1 MTFELRRFRVWGF
14 EVRGEAVSRGLRRRR
29 GLSQFRILTSSGLQ
43 ALALAALMVVL
54 AVPAAAL
61 AQMTGVTRT
70 KLPNGLTVLVRENPE
85 APVVAYSVMVRMGTR
100 TETPENAGISNLLQQ
115 MLVRGTEKLNGEEI
129 AEAADRMGGGIDAY
143 GDADYS
149 EITATALSRNWQEML
164 DLIGDCVLRP
174 TLPDGT
180 VQAVRNFLVRQIRN
194 RGDKPFDVASDRM
207 RAALFGM
214 NPYAWDPLG
223 RRESVEKLD
232 RDKLIA
238 YYRRFYVPGQMV
250 IAVSGDVNTAEVVAQ
265 VQKIFGSMAPGK
277 VEMPPVP
284 APPPMAATRET
295 VVVPGAQAQI
305 FMGALAPAFTDADHP
320 PLKVLTS
327 LLGGGM
333 ASRFFSE
340 LRDQQALAYTT
351 LAVYPSRVDQ
361 SAFVAILGTAPE
373 NVPKAEP
380 ALTQQLERARNQL
393 ASDDE
398 VAVARAYVVGSQA
411 MDRRTNARQ
420 AWYLAFY
427 EVAGV
432 GYEFLDRYVA
442 AVKNVTPADVQRV
455 ARKYLSVV
463 RTVVVQ
469 PN

>member
-1 MTFELRRFRVWGF
+1 MRFERRMIPAMV
-14 EVRGEAVSRGLRRRR
+14 AV
-29 GLSQFRILTSSGLQ
+29 
-43 ALALAALMVVL
+43 LML
-54 AVPAAAL
+54 LVPAAGA
-61 AQMTGVTRT
+61 AQTSGVTRMR
-70 KLPNGLTVLVRENPE
+70 LPNGLTVLVRENPE
-85 APVVAYSVMVRMGTR
+85 APVVAYSLMVRMGTR
-100 TETPENAGISNLLQQ
+100 TETPDNAGISNLLQQ
-115 MLVRGTEKLNGEEI
+115 MLVRGTEKLDGEQI

-164 DLIGDCVLRP
+164 ELVGDCVLRP

-207 RAALFGM
+207 RASLFGS

-223 RRESVEKLD
+223 RRQSVEKLD
-232 RDKLIA
+232 RGALIA
-238 YYRRFYVPGQMV
+238 YYRRFYVPGQIV
-250 IAVSGDVNTAEVVAQ
+250 LAVSGDVKSGDVMAQ
-265 VQKIFGSMAPGK
+265 VQRIFGTMAPGK
-277 VEMPPVP
+277 VEMPAAP
-284 APPPMAATRET
+284 APPPMAASRET

-305 FMGALAPAFTDADHP
+305 LMGTLAPSLTDPDHP
-320 PLKVLTS
+320 PLKVLTA

-351 LAVYPSRVDQ
+351 LAVYPSRIDT

-373 NVPKAEP
+373 NVSKAEP
-380 ALTQQLERARNQL
+380 ALVQQLERIRNQA

-427 EVAGV
+427 ETAGV
-432 GYEFLDRYVA
+432 GYEFLERYAV
-442 AVKNVTPADVQRV
+442 AVKNVTPAEVQRV
-455 ARKYLSVV
+455 AKKYLSVV

>member
-1 MTFELRRFRVWGF
+1 MDLPRV
-14 EVRGEAVSRGLRRRR
+14 R
-29 GLSQFRILTSSGLQ
+29 
-43 ALALAALMVVL
+43 MVVAL
-54 AVPAAAL
+54 LLLLVPSVVAA
-61 AQMTGVTRT
+61 QTTVTVTRT
-70 KLPNGLTVLVRENPE
+70 QLPNGLTVLVRENPE
-85 APVVAYSVMVRMGTR
+85 APVVAYSLMVRMGTR

-115 MLVRGTEKLNGEEI
+115 MLVRGTEKLDGEQI

-164 DLIGDCVLRP
+164 DLVGDCVLRP

-180 VQAVRNFLVRQIRN
+180 IQAVRNFLVRQIRN
-194 RGDKPFDVASDRM
+194 RGDKPFDVAADRM
-207 RAALFGM
+207 RAALFGA

-232 RDKLIA
+232 RSALIA
-238 YYRRFYVPGQMV
+238 YYRRYYVPGQLV
-250 IAVSGDVNTAEVVAQ
+250 LAVSGDVKNAEVVAR
-265 VQKIFGSMAPGK
+265 VQQIFGTMAPGQ
-277 VEMPPVP
+277 VPMPPVP
-284 APPPMAATRET
+284 APPAMAASREV

-305 FMGALAPAFTDADHP
+305 FMGALAPSLTNPDHA
-320 PLKVLTS
+320 PLKVLTA

-351 LAVYPSRVDQ
+351 LALYPSRVDT
-361 SAFVAILGTAPE
+361 SAFVSILGTAPD

-380 ALTQQLERARNQL
+380 ALAQQLERIRNR
-393 ASDDE
+393 AATEEE

-427 EVAGV
+427 EIAGV
-432 GYEFLDRYVA
+432 GYEFLDRYA
-442 AVKNVTPADVQRV
+442 EAVRKVSPADVQRV
-455 ARKYLSVV
+455 AQKYLGVI
-463 RTVVVQ
+463 RTVIVQ

>member
-1 MTFELRRFRVWGF
+1 
-14 EVRGEAVSRGLRRRR
+14 
-29 GLSQFRILTSSGLQ
+29 
-43 ALALAALMVVL
+43 
-54 AVPAAAL
+54 
-61 AQMTGVTRT
+61 
-70 KLPNGLTVLVRENPE
+70 
-85 APVVAYSVMVRMGTR
+85 MGTR
-100 TETPENAGISNLLQQ
+100 TETPDNAGISNLLQQ
-115 MLVRGTEKLNGEEI
+115 MLVRGTEKLDGEQI

-180 VQAVRNFLVRQIRN
+180 IQAVRNFLVRQIRN
-194 RGDKPFDVASDRM
+194 RGDKPFDVAADRM
-207 RAALFGM
+207 RAALFGA

-232 RDKLIA
+232 RSALIA
-238 YYRRFYVPGQMV
+238 YYRRYYVPGQLV
-250 IAVSGDVNTAEVVAQ
+250 LAVSGDVKNAEVVAR
-265 VQKIFGSMAPGK
+265 VQQIFGTMAPGQ
-277 VEMPPVP
+277 VPMPPVP
-284 APPPMAATRET
+284 APPAMAASREA

-305 FMGALAPAFTDADHP
+305 FMGALAPSLTDPDHP
-320 PLKVLTS
+320 PLKVLTA

-351 LAVYPSRVDQ
+351 LALYPSRVDT
-361 SAFVAILGTAPE
+361 SAFVSILGTAPD

-380 ALTQQLERARNQL
+380 ALAQQLERVRNR
-393 ASDDE
+393 AATEEE

-427 EVAGV
+427 EIAGV
-432 GYEFLDRYVA
+432 GHEFLDRYAEAIKKVS
-442 AVKNVTPADVQRV
+442 PADVQRV
-455 ARKYLSVV
+455 AQKYLSVI
-463 RTVVVQ
+463 RTVIVQ

>member
-1 MTFELRRFRVWGF
+1 MGLPRVG
-14 EVRGEAVSRGLRRRR
+14 
-29 GLSQFRILTSSGLQ
+29 
-43 ALALAALMVVL
+43 MVVAL
-54 AVPAAAL
+54 FLLLMPSVVAA
-61 AQMTGVTRT
+61 QTTVSVTRT
-70 KLPNGLTVLVRENPE
+70 QLPNGLTVLVRENPE
-85 APVVAYSVMVRMGTR
+85 APVVAYSLMVRMGTR

-115 MLVRGTEKLNGEEI
+115 MLVRGTEKLDGEQI

-180 VQAVRNFLVRQIRN
+180 IQAVRNFLVRQIRN
-194 RGDKPFDVASDRM
+194 RGDKPFDVAADRM
-207 RAALFGM
+207 RAALFGA

-232 RDKLIA
+232 RSALIA
-238 YYRRFYVPGQMV
+238 YYRRYYVPGQLV
-250 IAVSGDVNTAEVVAQ
+250 LAVSGDVKNAEVVAR
-265 VQKIFGSMAPGK
+265 VQQIFGTMAPGQ
-277 VEMPPVP
+277 VPMPPVP
-284 APPPMAATRET
+284 APPAMAASREV

-305 FMGALAPAFTDADHP
+305 FMGALAPSLTSPDHA
-320 PLKVLTS
+320 PLKVLTA

-351 LAVYPSRVDQ
+351 LALYPSRVDT
-361 SAFVAILGTAPE
+361 SAFVSILGTAPD

-380 ALTQQLERARNQL
+380 ALAQQLERIRNQ
-393 ASDDE
+393 AATEEE

-427 EVAGV
+427 EIAGV
-432 GYEFLDRYVA
+432 GYEFLDRYA
-442 AVKNVTPADVQRV
+442 EAVRKVSPADVQRV
-455 ARKYLSVV
+455 AQKYLSVI
-463 RTVVVQ
+463 RTVIVQ

>member
-1 MTFELRRFRVWGF
+1 MRIERRLIP
-14 EVRGEAVSRGLRRRR
+14 AVV
-29 GLSQFRILTSSGLQ
+29 
-43 ALALAALMVVL
+43 ALLLLVL
-54 AVPAAAL
+54 PTAGT
-61 AQMTGVTRT
+61 AQTVTRT
-70 KLPNGLTVLVRENPE
+70 LLPNGLTVLVRENPE
-85 APVVAYSVMVRMGTR
+85 APVVAYSLMVRMGTR
-100 TETPENAGISNLLQQ
+100 TETPDNAGISNLLQQ
-115 MLVRGTEKLNGEEI
+115 MLVRGTEKLDGEQI

-164 DLIGDCVLRP
+164 ELIGDCVLRP

-207 RAALFGM
+207 RAALFGA

-232 RDKLIA
+232 RDALIA
-238 YYRRFYVPGQMV
+238 YYRRFYVPGQIV
-250 IAVSGDVNTAEVVAQ
+250 LAVSGDVKSAEVVAQ
-265 VQKIFGSMAPGK
+265 VQRIFGTMAPGK
-277 VEMPPVP
+277 VEMPAVP
-284 APPPMAATRET
+284 APPAMAATREA

-305 FMGALAPAFTDADHP
+305 LMGALAPSLTDPDHP
-320 PLKVLTS
+320 SLKVLTAI
-327 LLGGGM
+327 LGGGM

-351 LAVYPSRVDQ
+351 LAVYPSRVDT

-380 ALTQQLERARNQL
+380 ALAQQLERIRSQA
-393 ASDDE
+393 ASADE

-427 EVAGV
+427 ETAGV
-432 GYEFLDRYVA
+432 GYEFLDRYAA

-455 ARKYLSVV
+455 ANKYLSVV

>member
-1 MTFELRRFRVWGF
+1 MRFERRLIP
-14 EVRGEAVSRGLRRRR
+14 AVV
-29 GLSQFRILTSSGLQ
+29 
-43 ALALAALMVVL
+43 ALLVL
-54 AVPAAAL
+54 LVPAAGA
-61 AQMTGVTRT
+61 AQTVTRMQ
-70 KLPNGLTVLVRENPE
+70 LPNGLTVLVRENPE
-85 APVVAYSVMVRMGTR
+85 APVVAYSLMVRMGTR
-100 TETPENAGISNLLQQ
+100 TETPDNAGISNLLQQ
-115 MLVRGTEKLNGEEI
+115 MLVRGTEKLDGEQI

-143 GDADYS
+143 GDSDYS

-164 DLIGDCVLRP
+164 ELIGDCVLRP

-194 RGDKPFDVASDRM
+194 RGDKPFDVAADRM
-207 RAALFGM
+207 RAGLFGS

-223 RRESVEKLD
+223 RRVSVEKLD
-232 RDKLIA
+232 RAALIA

-250 IAVSGDVNTAEVVAQ
+250 LAVSGDVKSADVMAH
-265 VQKIFGSMAPGK
+265 VQRIFGTMAPGK
-277 VEMPPVP
+277 VEMPAVP
-284 APPPMAATRET
+284 APPPMAASREM

-305 FMGALAPAFTDADHP
+305 LMGTLAPSLTDPDHP
-320 PLKVLTS
+320 PLKVLTA

-351 LAVYPSRVDQ
+351 LAVYPSRIDT

-380 ALTQQLERARNQL
+380 ALVQQLERIRNQA

-427 EVAGV
+427 ETAGV
-432 GYEFLDRYVA
+432 GYEFLDRYAA

-455 ARKYLSVV
+455 AKKYLNVV

>member
-1 MTFELRRFRVWGF
+1 MGLPH
-14 EVRGEAVSRGLRRRR
+14 VR
-29 GLSQFRILTSSGLQ
+29 
-43 ALALAALMVVL
+43 MVVAL
-54 AVPAAAL
+54 LLLLVPSVVAAQTAV
-61 AQMTGVTRT
+61 TVTRT
-70 KLPNGLTVLVRENPE
+70 RLPNGLTVLVRENPE
-85 APVVAYSVMVRMGTR
+85 APVVAYSLMIRMGTR
-100 TETPENAGISNLLQQ
+100 TETPDNAGISNLLQQ
-115 MLVRGTEKLNGEEI
+115 MLVRGTEKLDGEQI

-149 EITATALSRNWQEML
+149 EIAATALSRNWQEML
-164 DLIGDCVLRP
+164 DLVGDCVLRP

-180 VQAVRNFLVRQIRN
+180 IQAVRNFLVRQIRN
-194 RGDKPFDVASDRM
+194 RGDKPFDVAADRM
-207 RAALFGM
+207 RAGLFGA

-223 RRESVEKLD
+223 RRESVETLD
-232 RDKLIA
+232 RSALIA
-238 YYRRFYVPGQMV
+238 YYRRYYVPGQLV
-250 IAVSGDVNTAEVVAQ
+250 LAVSGDVKNADVVAR
-265 VQKIFGSMAPGK
+265 VQQIFGTMAPGQ
-277 VEMPPVP
+277 VPMPPVP
-284 APPPMAATRET
+284 APPAMAASREV

-305 FMGALAPAFTDADHP
+305 FMGALAPSLTDPDHP
-320 PLKVLTS
+320 PLKVLTA

-351 LAVYPSRVDQ
+351 LALYPSRVDT
-361 SAFVAILGTAPE
+361 SAFVSILGTAPD

-380 ALTQQLERARNQL
+380 ALAQQLERIRNQP
-393 ASDDE
+393 ATEEE

-427 EVAGV
+427 EIAGV
-432 GYEFLDRYVA
+432 GYEFLDRYA
-442 AVKNVTPADVQRV
+442 EAVRKVSPADVQRV
-455 ARKYLSVV
+455 AQKYLSVI